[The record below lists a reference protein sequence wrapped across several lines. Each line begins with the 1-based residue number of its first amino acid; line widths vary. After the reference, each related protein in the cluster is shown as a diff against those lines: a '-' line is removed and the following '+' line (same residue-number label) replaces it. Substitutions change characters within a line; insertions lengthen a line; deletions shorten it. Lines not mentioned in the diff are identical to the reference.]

1 VWAVCLLSSVLIIVA
16 WAPSLAWSGSDSSKH
31 LPRFEQDVQ
40 PLFVAH
46 CARCHGSQRHEG
58 SLNLT
63 SREGVFRGSDSGP
76 IVTPGNPGESLL
88 FSVLQ
93 EGRMPPDK
101 KSPLSASEVE
111 TVRRWIQAG
120 APTAAAARTG
130 AARDALLTE
139 NDILPSLLQHC
150 TVCHGARKKEGG
162 LDLRSRAA
170 MLKGGKSGPA
180 LLPGHPEASLLT
192 QKIERGQMPP
202 WSQTFKVSVKPMT
215 AGELGRLKQW
225 IAGGAPET
233 PLDPDLAAGI
243 PDRAVTDADR
253 KFWSF
258 QPPRRVAVPKS
269 SVPGA
274 RNPIDLFIGEK
285 LRAKGLHLSPEAD
298 RLVLLRRATLDLTGL
313 LPEPSEIQAFLAD
326 RAPNAYERLI
336 DRLLASPAYGE
347 RWARYWLDAAGYADS
362 DGHFADSVRPYAY
375 RYRDYVIRSFN
386 ADKPYDRFLLEQIAG
401 DELADYEHAPVITP
415 ELMDNLVATG
425 FLRMAP
431 DGTNPP
437 ELNYVPER
445 VDVIADEMEIFGSA
459 VMGLTIKCAR
469 CHDHKYDP
477 IPQRDYY
484 RLVADFKGAFD
495 EYDWLKPYYR
505 NLPNVTPDERQ
516 KPYAYNRPFREK
528 VDALKQAL
536 SQKAEARRKKRR
548 EAELAKLPPDVRR
561 DVRQM
566 LATPPKRRSPRQKRL
581 AQKYEQ
587 ELRFDDTRLKQCD
600 AEFNKASQETAAK
613 IGVLGEKMLPSA
625 EIVALW
631 DRGEPSPTFVYSKGD
646 YQKPGRVVGPGIPS
660 VLTDGRTPFVVHP
673 PWKGAKKTG
682 RRLALAR
689 WLTRSDHPL
698 TARVMVN
705 RIWEHHF
712 GRGLVE
718 TLDNF
723 GHTGARPTHPD
734 LLDWLAREFVAR
746 GWSVKAMQRL
756 LMTSA
761 VYRQSS
767 ARRPA
772 QEAGDP
778 DNRLLGRMPLKRME
792 AEAVY
797 DSLLEVAGRLD
808 RRCFD
813 VPDPVDVRSDG
824 LVTPVATPRG
834 YRRSIY
840 VLHRRKEIP
849 TLLENFDFPN
859 MTPNCIERTTSTVA
873 TQALTLMNG
882 GQGYELAQAFARR
895 AKRAAGSDSSRQI
908 DWIWLAAFSRPAT
921 PGEKSLCRESLAH
934 MTRVWAGQNRSDRGE
949 SPSGRALAT
958 FCHTIL
964 NSAGFLT
971 VD

>member
-1 VWAVCLLSSVLIIVA
+1 
-16 WAPSLAWSGSDSSKH
+16 
-31 LPRFEQDVQ
+31 
-40 PLFVAH
+40 
-46 CARCHGSQRHEG
+46 
-58 SLNLT
+58 
-63 SREGVFRGSDSGP
+63 
-76 IVTPGNPGESLL
+76 
-88 FSVLQ
+88 
-93 EGRMPPDK
+93 M
-101 KSPLSASEVE
+101 
-111 TVRRWIQAG
+111 
-120 APTAAAARTG
+120 
-130 AARDALLTE
+130 
-139 NDILPSLLQHC
+139 
-150 TVCHGARKKEGG
+150 
-162 LDLRSRAA
+162 
-170 MLKGGKSGPA
+170 
-180 LLPGHPEASLLT
+180 
-192 QKIERGQMPP
+192 
-202 WSQTFKVSVKPMT
+202 
-215 AGELGRLKQW
+215 
-225 IAGGAPET
+225 
-233 PLDPDLAAGI
+233 
-243 PDRAVTDADR
+243 
-253 KFWSF
+253 
-258 QPPRRVAVPKS
+258 
-269 SVPGA
+269 
-274 RNPIDLFIGEK
+274 
-285 LRAKGLHLSPEAD
+285 
-298 RLVLLRRATLDLTGL
+298 RRATVDLTGL

-326 RAPNAYERLI
+326 RATDAYERLI

-347 RWARYWLDAAGYADS
+347 RWARHWLDAAGYADS
-362 DGHFADSVRPYAY
+362 DGHFADSIRPYAY

-386 ADKPYDRFLLEQIAG
+386 ADKPYDRFLTEQIAG
-401 DELADYEHAPVITP
+401 DELADCEHAPVITP

-505 NLPNVTPDERQ
+505 NLPNVTSDERQ

-528 VDALKQAL
+528 VDALKTAL
-536 SQKAEARRKKRR
+536 GQKAEERRKKRQ
-548 EAELAKLPPDVRR
+548 EAVLAKLPPDVRH

-566 LATPPKRRSPRQKRL
+566 LATPRDQRSPRQKRL

-587 ELRFDDTRLKQCD
+587 DLKFDNARLKQCD
-600 AEFNKASQETAAK
+600 AEFNRASEETAAK
-613 IGVLGEKMLPSA
+613 IDVLGEKMLPSA

-631 DRGEPSPTFVYSKGD
+631 DRGEPSPTFVYAKGD
-646 YQKPGRVVGPGIPS
+646 CFKPGRVVGPGVPS
-660 VLTDGRTPFVVHP
+660 VLTDGRTLFVVCA
-673 PWKGAKKTG
+673 PWKGARKTG

-689 WLTRSDHPL
+689 WLTRPDHPL

-723 GHTGARPTHPD
+723 GHTGARPSHPE
-734 LLDWLAREFVAR
+734 LLDWLAREFVQR
-746 GWSVKAMQRL
+746 GWSIKAIHRL

-767 ARRPA
+767 VRRSEL
-772 QEAGDP
+772 EAKDP

-792 AEAVY
+792 AEVVY
-797 DSLLEVAGRLD
+797 DSLLQVGGRLD

-813 VPDPVDVRSDG
+813 VPDPVDVRADG

-859 MTPNCIERTTSTVA
+859 MTPNCIERTSSTVA

-882 GQGYELAQAFARR
+882 RQGYELATAFARR
-895 AKRAAGSDSSRQI
+895 AVREAGSDPARQI
-908 DWIWLAAFSRPAT
+908 EWIWLAGFSRPAT
-921 PGEKSLCRESLAH
+921 PEEMALARESLA
-934 MTRVWAGQNRSDRGE
+934 RLAQSWGDQKSSDHGA
-949 SPSGRALAT
+949 SPSERRWQRFVT
-958 FCHTIL
+958 R
-964 NSAGFLT
+964 S
-971 VD
+971 

>member
-1 VWAVCLLSSVLIIVA
+1 M
-16 WAPSLAWSGSDSSKH
+16 
-31 LPRFEQDVQ
+31 
-40 PLFVAH
+40 
-46 CARCHGSQRHEG
+46 
-58 SLNLT
+58 T
-63 SREGVFRGSDSGP
+63 SCEGVFRGSDSGP
-76 IVTPGNPGESLL
+76 VVAAGKPADSLL
-88 FSVLQ
+88 FQVLH

-101 KSPLSASEVE
+101 KLPLSLSEAE

-120 APTAAAARTG
+120 APTVPAKGERAAAVAT
-130 AARDALLTE
+130 LTE
-139 NDILPSLLQHC
+139 NDILSSLLAHC
-150 TVCHGARKKEGG
+150 TVCHGARNKEGG
-162 LDLRSRAA
+162 LDLRSREA

-180 LLPGHPEASLLT
+180 LVPGHPEASLIVR
-192 QKIERGQMPP
+192 KIETGQMPP
-202 WSQTFKVSVKPMT
+202 WSQTFKVSVKPMP
-215 AGELGRLKQW
+215 AGELERLTRW
-225 IAGGAPET
+225 IAAGAPET
-233 PLDPDLAAGI
+233 PADPDMAAGI
-243 PDRAVTDADR
+243 PDRAVSDAQR
-253 KFWSF
+253 NFWSF
-258 QPPRRVAVPKS
+258 RPPRAEAVPHS
-269 SVPGA
+269 IVAGP
-274 RNPIDLFIGEK
+274 RNPIDVFIGEK
-285 LRAKGLHLSPEAD
+285 LRASELQLSPEAD
-298 RLVLLRRATLDLTGL
+298 RLVLLRRATVDLTGL
-313 LPEPSEIQAFLAD
+313 LPEPREIEAFLAD
-326 RAPNAYERLI
+326 RAPTAYDRMI

-362 DGHFADSVRPYAY
+362 DGHFADSIRSYAY

-386 ADKPYDRFLLEQIAG
+386 ADKPYDRFLQEQIAG
-401 DELADYEHAPVITP
+401 DELADYEHAPAITP
-415 ELMDNLVATG
+415 QLMDNLVATG

-437 ELNYVPER
+437 ELNYIPER

-505 NLPNVTPDERQ
+505 NLQNVTPDERE
-516 KPYAYNRPFREK
+516 KPNAYNRSFREK
-528 VDALKQAL
+528 VAALKQAL
-536 SQKAEARRKKRR
+536 SAKAEARRKKHQ
-548 EAELAKLPPDVRR
+548 EDELAKLPADLRR

-566 LATPPKRRSPRQKRL
+566 LATPAKRRSPEQKRL

-587 ELRFDDTRLKQCD
+587 ELRFDDARLKQCD
-600 AEFNKASQETAAK
+600 AEFNKASTETAAK
-613 IGVLGEKMLPSA
+613 IDVLGEKMLPSA

-631 DRGEPSPTFVYSKGD
+631 DRGEPSPTFVYAKGD
-646 YQKPGRVVGPGIPS
+646 YQKPGRVVGPGVPA
-660 VLTDGRTPFVVHP
+660 VLTDGRTPFVPRP

-689 WLTRSDHPL
+689 WLTRPDHPL

-705 RIWEHHF
+705 RIWDHHF

-723 GHTGARPTHPD
+723 GHTGARPSHPE
-734 LLDWLAREFVAR
+734 LLDWLAREFVR
-746 GWSVKAMQRL
+746 REWSVKAMHRL

-767 ARRPA
+767 ARRP
-772 QEAGDP
+772 ELEVKDR

-792 AEAVY
+792 AEVVY

-813 VPDPVDVRSDG
+813 VPDLVDVRADG

-834 YRRSIY
+834 YRRSVY

-859 MTPNCIERTTSTVA
+859 MTPNCIERTSSTVA

-882 GQGYELAQAFARR
+882 TQGYELANAFARR
-895 AKRAAGSDSSRQI
+895 AVREVGTEPSRQI
-908 DWIWLAAFSRPAT
+908 AWIWQTAFSRPAT
-921 PGEKSLCRESLAH
+921 PEEAAVARESLARF
-934 MTRVWAGQNRSDRGE
+934 TQIWTGQNRSERAE
-949 SPSGRALAT
+949 RAAERALAT
-958 FCHTIL
+958 FCHAIL
-964 NSAGFLT
+964 NSAAFLT